1 MSIISKELL
10 SEVLQQNVISV
21 YEQRNQH
28 RYTTSSINGPWTSGS
43 DVPLPNIYELATRC
57 KEWAWSNYKLSII
70 SGYTISGNIVAN
82 IMVKHM
88 SMCEHHYK
96 ADTEPEAIFKA
107 CEYILKEHP
116 CNQLT

>member
-43 DVPLPNIYELATRC
+43 DVPLPNIHELAHIC
-57 KEWAWSNYKLSII
+57 KLFALMVSSI
-70 SGYTISGNIVAN
+70 
-82 IMVKHM
+82 
-88 SMCEHHYK
+88 
-96 ADTEPEAIFKA
+96 
-107 CEYILKEHP
+107 
-116 CNQLT
+116 